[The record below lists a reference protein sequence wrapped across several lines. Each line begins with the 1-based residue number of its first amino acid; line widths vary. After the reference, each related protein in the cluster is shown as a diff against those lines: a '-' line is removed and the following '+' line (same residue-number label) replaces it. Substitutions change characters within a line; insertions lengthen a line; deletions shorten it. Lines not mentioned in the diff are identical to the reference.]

1 MVKEV
6 DVALLVGSTAYL
18 ADAAAGVSPDSD
30 QVQVATAG
38 KEMPGAPFQVP
49 SGNTRLPFVDP
60 SRPADPENRTFLDPR
75 GPIRPQRVLWTGR
88 RLHLRGSAVHMQ
100 ETLSSL
106 KYTADLT
113 LACPLRHMARLG
125 PEVDGMPSRCP

>member
-1 MVKEV
+1 M
-6 DVALLVGSTAYL
+6 ALLVGSTAYL
-18 ADAAAGVSPDSD
+18 ADAAAGVSGDSD

-38 KEMPGAPFQVP
+38 AEMPDVAFQVP
-49 SGNTRLPFVDP
+49 SANTRLPFVDP

-100 ETLSSL
+100 ETLNSL

-113 LACPLRHMARLG
+113 L
-125 PEVDGMPSRCP
+125 V